1 MAKVKTQETK
11 KPTGLTITRRDN
23 KYIFSWKKG
32 ETYGD
37 GQRLEYSYS
46 YANSNQVGSY
56 ISSTL
61 TVTGTSKTVTINAQG
76 LKTVG
81 FKVRGKASDE
91 SEHGHVTVRHP
102 WSDWRE
108 ESFTVG
114 EPKTPNLTKEWDI
127 ATPNKTTFK
136 FTAEETDH
144 RPYDHCVWQAIL
156 VADCPANYKAAS
168 LWKNATKHTINGLS
182 GTVYNTAESA
192 MTGSNTRIVRI
203 KAVGQGG
210 ESDWDYS
217 YHVYATP
224 YAPVI
229 KDWYANYNTAKGW
242 FDVELTWTLQN
253 VAMQH
258 PVDTTTVQQIIGVPT
273 AGMGLPTGSSWED
286 VSTPVNKKDNL
297 WQGVIERSGGL
308 QDDECLFLRVKAQ
321 HDDDVNASSY
331 IVASCGTLAM
341 PTAVSTTPNS
351 GTHTIAVTVTPAT
364 TVPDANTAII
374 YREPNVGI
382 TGIMAVAPHGTTY
395 PINVVVPAWTDNPGD
410 IGAFNF
416 VGSYTLKNTASD
428 GVKSYSIDTTGWE
441 SDTFWANTPKAPSVS
456 VAKVAE
462 ETAQLT
468 WSWPWEEA
476 TNAEISWADH
486 EDAWASTDEPQTYD
500 VRNIH
505 AASWNISGLTA
516 GKVWYFRVRLYYG
529 DGDTEV
535 YGTYSNTVTLDL
547 SSAPAKPVLTLSQN
561 TIAQE
566 GSFTASWVYISTD
579 GTDQS
584 YAEIGEKN
592 GATYDVIATA
602 STAQSVEITPSEFE
616 TPWATGSKHDLAVK
630 VYSESGLDSA
640 WSDVETVLVAEP
652 LTCTIAQDSLV
663 YDDIP
668 VNPETVTG
676 DPATFES
683 DPDDIKDI
691 TSLEVS
697 LTPHQA
703 GTPWQ
708 DSTIYQTPYLFRKV
722 PSINH
727 SINSRYTTLVGASGV
742 VNQLFYAQARA
753 ETSGV
758 TISTTGNAG
767 EIRIHGTATGSAW
780 FQMVLTGRP
789 VLGHKYYL
797 DKGSNSTLFSITN
810 DNGGINTG
818 AENRYTIGAPTTNQY
833 LYIFVPSGN
842 QIDVTVRPQFIDLT
856 QWFGSNTI
864 PDRALTLENNTAGSG
879 VAWLK
884 SYNLF
889 TKYIPYNAGTL
900 ESVNPS
906 AMNTVGFNQWDEEW
920 ETGGISN
927 QDGTKWSTSDRIRSK
942 NFIRIL
948 PSTSYYWKAPTVIA
962 TIAYYDGGYN
972 FISALQSSTQNATY
986 TTPSNAYY
994 AKFNMPN
1001 TYGNTY
1007 NHDICINLHYDG
1019 SRDGEYE
1026 QYNAH
1031 EYAVEDV
1038 ELRGLYKLDANNN
1051 IVADGDTYPADGT
1064 VTRNFRIVTYDGSED
1079 ENWGKEPAGWQTSGL
1094 NAFYLLLS
1102 NADKGKYVST
1112 SEPHPILCSHTYI
1125 SVPWSYSS
1133 VKDGSN
1139 YGVIAFT
1146 AQGTYLELLA
1156 DYNSVDAFKDSL
1168 ASKPLSVVYE
1178 LATPTTESADSYQ
1191 TPMVCDNWGTEEWVD
1206 TRTVPMPVGNR
1217 STYADIY
1224 EITGTSSVTATVAD
1238 DYDDPTVSTDYT
1250 TALGQTVYEGTVDVV
1265 SGKLTDGTGHLAGTF
1280 VDTGYGTN
1288 AQGIPYLD
1296 IRATGCINNEAG
1308 ISNQF
1313 EWITQSTQ
1321 GRNGAFR
1328 TYGGNNPTIT
1338 VYSTAFTSRAQAVA
1352 LLESWG
1358 TEFVYPLAEPVVTDL
1373 TPTQVSAI
1381 AGTNYVWSEQGT
1393 VTVDI
1398 ADAVEQGYFLTEMP
1412 LTVTVVGAGTEGITT
1427 MKIVRAENYA
1437 MERPDE
1443 KDYNGYEGD
1452 LVIQLQQAGEDQ
1464 MTVQREQLIGRFDDG
1479 AKYRIVATLSDPTT
1493 NQSAEATKDF
1503 VVRWNHQA
1511 VKASGTAVID
1521 GDIAKIT
1528 PTKPTGADNTD
1539 HVDIYRLSADAPEL
1553 LAENVQFGE
1562 TYVDPY
1568 PTIGDMGGYRL
1579 VLVTANGDYITTS
1592 NEPSWRDIST
1602 NYDTPYQFIDFD
1614 GQRLDIRYNATINE
1628 KADKTFDRTHYLGG
1642 SIQGDWVEGVEGNG
1656 SITGV
1661 IPYDEDPDT
1670 YEVLRQLKR
1679 YAGLC
1684 HVRTK
1689 TGSNYTAN
1697 VNVDDSTG
1705 YSNPGGV
1712 HEANLDIQQV
1722 DNPTTDGVLLSDW
1735 EVSE

>member
-1 MAKVKTQETK
+1 MAKKGKEVKSQETK
-11 KPTGLTITRRDN
+11 KPTGLTITRREN

-108 ESFTVG
+108 ENFTVG
-114 EPKTPNLTKEWDI
+114 EPKTPSLTKEWDI
-127 ATPNKTTFK
+127 ATPNKTVFK
-136 FTAEETDH
+136 FTAKETDH
-144 RPYDHCVWQAIL
+144 RPYDHCVWQTIL
-156 VADCPANYKAAS
+156 VAGCPANYKAAS

-182 GTVYNTAESA
+182 GIVYNTAESA
-192 MTGSNTRIVRI
+192 MTGSNTRVVRI

-286 VSTPVNKKDNL
+286 VSTPVNKKNNL

-416 VGSYTLKNTASD
+416 VGSYTLENTASD

-462 ETAQLT
+462 ETAQLA

-561 TIAQE
+561 TIAQD

-676 DPATFES
+676 NPATFES

-697 LTPHQA
+697 LTPHQS

-742 VNQLFYAQARA
+742 VNQLVTTEHKTQSYS
-753 ETSGV
+753 ESDTSYKLKELEAVSFSAGHVYIIHIDATV
-758 TISTTGNAG
+758 TANGSWRLRYPKVSNEYNTSAVLIIKCSASDTLNVLSVQLRSTDGQS
-767 EIRIHGTATGSAW
+767 ATYD
-780 FQMVLTGRP
+780 F
-789 VLGHKYYL
+789 
-797 DKGSNSTLFSITN
+797 
-810 DNGGINTG
+810 DNI
-818 AENRYTIGAPTTNQY
+818 Q
-833 LYIFVPSGN
+833 V
-842 QIDVTVRPQFIDLT
+842 IDLT
-856 QWFGSNTI
+856 QFFGSSTI
-864 PDRALTLENNTAGSG
+864 PDRA
-879 VAWLK
+879 
-884 SYNLF
+884 Y
-889 TKYIPYNAGTL
+889 TL
-900 ESVNPS
+900 ESGTAGAGIAWLRSYGFFTKPYY
-906 AMNTVGFNQWDEEW
+906 AYNTGTMQSVKVSKYKSVGFNQWDEEW
-920 ETGGISN
+920 ESGVYGFNS
-927 QDGTKWSTSDRIRSK
+927 GTKSANANYIRCK
-942 NFIRIL
+942 NFIKVL
-948 PSTSYYWKAPTVIA
+948 PDTKYYVTIPTSNTEFLCLFYAKDETYLH
-962 TIAYYDGGYN
+962 AYVGGTASREITTPADCYRMT
-972 FISALQSSTQNATY
+972 FYVKY
-986 TTPSNAYY
+986 TTYSN
-994 AKFNMPN
+994 N
-1001 TYGNTY
+1001 
-1007 NHDICINLHYDG
+1007 ICINISKPTG
-1019 SRDGEYE
+1019 TPKNGEYE

-1031 EYAVEDV
+1031 EYALDSDLT
-1038 ELRGLYKLDANNN
+1038 LRGIPKLDANNN
-1051 IVADGDTYPADGT
+1051 LYYDGDEYESDGI
-1064 VTRNFRIVTYDGSED
+1064 VTRKYGIVDLGTLNWTKVAIGTGEHYKFVSSAISNIKTWGTWYHIINMICPNYTTGTINSQPQSNKEITQSKDFTTVQIWD
-1079 ENWGKEPAGWQTSGL
+1079 ES
-1094 NAFYLLLS
+1094 LS
-1102 NADKGKYVST
+1102 NGDAT
-1112 SEPHPILCSHTYI
+1112 
-1125 SVPWSYSS
+1125 
-1133 VKDGSN
+1133 
-1139 YGVIAFT
+1139 
-1146 AQGTYLELLA
+1146 
-1156 DYNSVDAFKDSL
+1156 AFKAAMSGVYL
-1168 ASKPLSVVYE
+1168 VYE
-1178 LATPTTESADSYQ
+1178 LAEPTEESADPFTSPQ
-1191 TPMVCDNWGTEEWVD
+1191 VVDADGTEEFVTSND
-1206 TRTVPMPVGNR
+1206 VPVGNQTR
-1217 STYADIY
+1217 YADVY

-1265 SGKLTDGTGHLAGTF
+1265 RGKLTDNTASIASYNGETINEPWLSSLDPYVAGTTPT
-1280 VDTGYGTN
+1280 TGAHVVYT
-1288 AQGIPYLD
+1288 L
-1296 IRATGCINNEAG
+1296 AT
-1308 ISNQF
+1308 
-1313 EWITQSTQ
+1313 
-1321 GRNGAFR
+1321 
-1328 TYGGNNPTIT
+1328 
-1338 VYSTAFTSRAQAVA
+1338 
-1352 LLESWG
+1352 
-1358 TEFVYPLAEPVVTDL
+1358 PVVTDL

-1412 LTVTVVGAGTEGITT
+1412 LTMTVVGAGTEGITT

-1528 PTKPTGADNTD
+1528 PTKPTGADDTD

-1592 NEPSWRDIST
+1592 NEPSWLDVQLS
-1602 NYDTPYQFIDFD
+1602 YDTLSQFIDFN
-1614 GQRLDIRYNATINE
+1614 GETLELTYNVDIDESGNKSFE
-1628 KADKTFDRTHYLGG
+1628 VTHYLGG
-1642 SIQGDWVEGVEGNG
+1642 SIQGDWIQGVEGAGNMKG
-1656 SITGV
+1656 AI
-1661 IPYDEDPDT
+1661 IYDLDPDM
-1670 YEVLRQLKR
+1670 YSILRDLKR
-1679 YAGLC
+1679 YAGIC
-1684 HVRTK
+1684 RVRTK
-1689 TGSNYTAN
+1689 AGANYTAN
-1697 VNVDDSTG
+1697 VSVNDGTT
-1705 YSNPGGV
+1705 YRNPG
-1712 HEANLDIQQV
+1712 HPHNAELSILQI
-1722 DNPTTDGVLLSDW
+1722 DNPVPDGVLLSDW
-1735 EVSE
+1735 EVS